1 MPLQPIKYFL
11 TCSTW
16 NKRTAFHSCRN
27 TAYCSAKTLLCQR
40 SEYLDPQHIKAAC
53 LYGSTKDIVGLT
65 QEQAQLAS
73 KDHGDSSSALP
84 PLPLEIPLSK
94 ASLTIQLNDTL
105 SFQNYHRI
113 LSCTAA
119 MSEDG
124 CPEGKHPLP
133 QEHLL
138 LRGHERWTVSQV
150 KSRFNFWPPV
160 PDVWFQDTGRVRT
173 DNAVVWQQIFWAY
186 QSIQKLCCL
195 LSISLHSR
203 QHCLHVQ
210 KKNPEHFRKTSQWL
224 NTRES

>member
-27 TAYCSAKTLLCQR
+27 TAYCSAKTPLCQR
-40 SEYLDPQHIKAAC
+40 SEYLDSQHIKAAC
-53 LYGSTKDIVGLT
+53 LYGSTKDIVGLI

-73 KDHGDSSSALP
+73 KDHGDFSSALP

-94 ASLTIQLNDTL
+94 ASLTIQLNNTL
-105 SFQNYHRI
+105 SFQSYHRI

-119 MSEDG
+119 TSEDG

-138 LRGHERWTVSQV
+138 LRGHERWVVVSQE
-150 KSRFNFWPPV
+150 
-160 PDVWFQDTGRVRT
+160 
-173 DNAVVWQQIFWAY
+173 QIQF
-186 QSIQKLCCL
+186 LTTC
-195 LSISLHSR
+195 
-203 QHCLHVQ
+203 
-210 KKNPEHFRKTSQWL
+210 T
-224 NTRES
+224 